1 MCLLLLLR
9 LSVCQPPAE
18 AAAAARVSAD
28 GADGAD
34 GADIGA
40 DLDGIISPPGS
51 VFSFPP
57 AFYFLFFKSPPFFAL
72 FCGHRLKL

>member
-18 AAAAARVSAD
+18 AAAAARAARAARVSAD

-40 DLDGIISPPGS
+40 DLDGIISPPRLRIF
-51 VFSFPP
+51 FSSC
-57 AFYFLFFKSPPFFAL
+57 FLFFIF
-72 FCGHRLKL
+72 